1 MKWPIDL
8 EGGLDKRLHETFGLT
23 NSDEI
28 NIRQGIVIIN
38 KIFDIQIFILGQI
51 TELKEN
57 IRVIQEEYD
66 EAKKN
71 IENIYLEP
79 RNSNKFDYIKSI
91 SQKLNILSEDKAVTT
106 KNGLYNIIKPILSI
120 KQKLIFEG
128 INNKKSISK
137 YLQILRNKI
146 INSILNEYFKILK
159 NEFKNELNKYFE
171 IPNKVSEQDVTS
183 IENNLLILIP
193 KD

>member
-1 MKWPIDL
+1 M
-8 EGGLDKRLHETFGLT
+8 
-23 NSDEI
+23 
-28 NIRQGIVIIN
+28 
-38 KIFDIQIFILGQI
+38 
-51 TELKEN
+51 
-57 IRVIQEEYD
+57 IQEEYD